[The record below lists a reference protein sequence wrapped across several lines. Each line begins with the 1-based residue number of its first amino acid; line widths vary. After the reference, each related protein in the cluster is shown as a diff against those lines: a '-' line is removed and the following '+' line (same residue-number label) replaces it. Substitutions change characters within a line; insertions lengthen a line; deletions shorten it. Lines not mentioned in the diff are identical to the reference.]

1 MDSWIPSILYLN
13 YIYKELKCVLL
24 LLQGSETF
32 TNLGILLVRWVLLLF
47 WFLIHNTG
55 NVYIKLGHFK
65 GIC

>member
-13 YIYKELKCVLL
+13 YRYKELKCVLP

-32 TNLGILLVRWVLLLF
+32 TNPGILLVRWVLLLF
-47 WFLIHNTG
+47 WFLIPNTG
-55 NVYIKLGHFK
+55 NIYSKLGYFK